1 MSEGEES
8 LRSLKSLESL
18 RSLEERGAFS
28 HAVITAGPVQDDAV
42 ELYDRW
48 LDRGDSG
55 TLDYM
60 SRWRDV
66 RNDPRLLIPAEEGG
80 PARSIIICLFA
91 YPHHAVLGEPDGI
104 AAYAHASTDYHYALK
119 AVLAPVAAAIDSDYG
134 SVSRVVTD
142 SAPLRERYW
151 AARAGL
157 GVIRRNNQLYVP
169 GYGANFHIAT
179 IVTTAAM
186 PEARTLPPLALGHVC
201 PDNCR
206 LCVDACPTGALR
218 PDGTIDCRL
227 CLSCITIDN
236 ARGEQPDVPRA
247 GAVFG
252 CDACRL
258 ACPYTRT
265 SRPAPVIDALRP
277 NNALAAVDWQT
288 ITGGKFRR
296 LFGSTALARAG
307 LKGIRNNISKI
318 QN

>member
-1 MSEGEES
+1 M
-8 LRSLKSLESL
+8 
-18 RSLEERGAFS
+18 
-28 HAVITAGPVQDDAV
+28 

-48 LDRGDSG
+48 LDRGDNG

-60 SRWRDV
+60 ERWRDV
-66 RNDPRLLIPAEEGG
+66 RNDTRLLIPADEGG
-80 PARSIIICLFA
+80 PARTLIICIFA
-91 YPHHAVLGEPDGI
+91 YPHHAALGDPDGI
-104 AAYAHASTDYHYALK
+104 AAYAHARTDYHYALK
-119 AVLAPVAAAIDSDYG
+119 AALAPVAAAIDSEYG

-151 AARAGL
+151 AVRAGL

-179 IVTTAAM
+179 IVTTAAL
-186 PEARTLPPLALGHVC
+186 PEAHTPPPLTLAQVC
-201 PDNCR
+201 PDSCR

-218 PDGTIDCRL
+218 ADGTIDCRR
-227 CLSCITIDN
+227 CLSCITIEN

-258 ACPYTRT
+258 ACPHTRA
-265 SRPAPVIDALRP
+265 SRPAPVIDALQP
-277 NNALAAVDWQT
+277 NPALAATDWQT
-288 ITGGKFRR
+288 MTGGQFRR

-307 LKGIRNNISKI
+307 LKGIRNNFSKI
-318 QN
+318 KN